1 MGEIQK
7 HVRLIDHGGR
17 ERHHDVGLVVAD
29 LGGRVPHVEV
39 HFDAFAGFEMRNS
52 VVRGENVL

>member
-1 MGEIQK
+1 M
-7 HVRLIDHGGR
+7 RLIDHGGR
-17 ERHHDVGLVVAD
+17 EGHHDVGLVVAD

-39 HFDAFAGFEMRNS
+39 HFDAFAGLEMRNS